1 MINTTEFIVALL
13 NKVNEII
20 PTTYEEAAT
29 QGKFPYAVINS
40 LVITDLSSGDLISF
54 YIDVW
59 TDEKKL
65 NATEELEELCD
76 KIRNELSGEILKVD
90 GVFAAHIGFENQNSI
105 SDIDFDLTH
114 RRLSFSAR
122 IFYNN

>member
-1 MINTTEFIVALL
+1 MFNTTEFITALVERTNQIL
-13 NKVNEII
+13 
-20 PTTYEEAAT
+20 PTNYEEASM

-40 LVITDLSSGDLISF
+40 FVITNLASGDLVSF

-59 TDEKKL
+59 TDEKKM
-65 NATEELEELCD
+65 NSTVELEELCD
-76 KIRNELSGEILKVD
+76 KLRNELTGEILKID